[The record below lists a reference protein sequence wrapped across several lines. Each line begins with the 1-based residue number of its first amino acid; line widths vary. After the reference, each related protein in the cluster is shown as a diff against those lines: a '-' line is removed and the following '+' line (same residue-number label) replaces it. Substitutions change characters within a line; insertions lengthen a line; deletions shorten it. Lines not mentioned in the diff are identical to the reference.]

1 VISVAEYYM
10 GRDKKYPLND
20 TLRANAEELVE
31 KVNQLLS
38 RFGEGRRV
46 SSGWRP
52 PQVNAAT
59 PGAAKRS
66 LHMTCEAVDLEDS
79 SLVSPPNCPPE
90 IGEKGVFS
98 MIKMRSVLALLVVV
112 GFFTILGIMITGV
125 FVIFDN
131 PTMTMMFGSLTTTF
145 GTVVGWYFGSSAGS
159 DRKTEM
165 LTKERQ

>member
-20 TLRANAEELVE
+20 TQRANAEELVE
-31 KVNQLLS
+31 KVNRLLS

-66 LHMTCEAVDLEDS
+66 LHMTCEAVDLEDEDGQ
-79 SLVSPPNCPPE
+79 LDDWCLDNLEVLQE
-90 IGEKGVFS
+90 IGLWLESPAATRRWCHLQIAPPRSGKRVF
-98 MIKMRSVLALLVVV
+98 
-112 GFFTILGIMITGV
+112 F
-125 FVIFDN
+125 
-131 PTMTMMFGSLTTTF
+131 P
-145 GTVVGWYFGSSAGS
+145 
-159 DRKTEM
+159 
-165 LTKERQ
+165 

>member
-66 LHMTCEAVDLEDS
+66 LHMTCEAVDLEDEDGQ
-79 SLVSPPNCPPE
+79 LDDWCLDNLEVLQE
-90 IGEKGVFS
+90 IGLWLESPAATRRWCHLQIAPPRSGKRVF
-98 MIKMRSVLALLVVV
+98 
-112 GFFTILGIMITGV
+112 F
-125 FVIFDN
+125 
-131 PTMTMMFGSLTTTF
+131 P
-145 GTVVGWYFGSSAGS
+145 
-159 DRKTEM
+159 
-165 LTKERQ
+165 

>member
-1 VISVAEYYM
+1 MISVAEYYM

-66 LHMTCEAVDLEDS
+66 LHMTCEAVDLEDEDGQ
-79 SLVSPPNCPPE
+79 LDDWCLDNLEVLQE
-90 IGEKGVFS
+90 IGLWLESPAATRRWCHLQIAPPRSGKRVF
-98 MIKMRSVLALLVVV
+98 
-112 GFFTILGIMITGV
+112 F
-125 FVIFDN
+125 
-131 PTMTMMFGSLTTTF
+131 P
-145 GTVVGWYFGSSAGS
+145 
-159 DRKTEM
+159 
-165 LTKERQ
+165 